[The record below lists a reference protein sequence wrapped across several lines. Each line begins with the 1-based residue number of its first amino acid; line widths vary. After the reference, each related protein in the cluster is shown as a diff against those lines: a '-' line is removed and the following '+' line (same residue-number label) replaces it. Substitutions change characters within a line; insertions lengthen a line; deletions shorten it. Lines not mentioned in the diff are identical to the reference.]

1 MIQMSVLRR
10 PRTRLGR
17 QIPLAMLLTVVLA
30 GCGTNPREPESQWSA
45 ERLYAEAKEEASQG
59 NFERAGKL
67 YERLEG
73 RASGTALAQ
82 QAQIERAYMLYKG
95 GEKAQALS
103 TLERFIKLH
112 PTSAAV
118 DYALY
123 LQGLI
128 NFNDNLG
135 LLGSLAR
142 QDLSERDQQAARDSY
157 QSFKQLADQF
167 PQSLYADDARVRMNY
182 IVNSLAAYEVHV
194 ARYYF
199 RRGAY
204 VAAAN
209 RAQTVVA
216 EFQQSPSAQEALFI
230 MSESYDKL
238 GLNELRDDANRV
250 LLKNF
255 PATTMPV
262 EGLGSAKRA
271 WWQLW

>member
-1 MIQMSVLRR
+1 MIQLSVQ
-10 PRTRLGR
+10 RLHFAVV
-17 QIPLAMLLTVVLA
+17 LAMLLALIA
-30 GCGTNPREPESQWSA
+30 GCGSTAKEAESQWSA
-45 ERLYAEAKEEASQG
+45 DRLYAEAKEEASLG
-59 NFERAGKL
+59 NYERAGKL

-95 GEKAQALS
+95 AEKAQALS
-103 TLERFIKLH
+103 VLERFIKLH
-112 PTSAAV
+112 PTSAAL

-142 QDLSERDQQAARDSY
+142 QDLAERDQQAARDSY
-157 QSFKQLADQF
+157 QSFKQLVDQF

-209 RAQTVVA
+209 RAQSVVT

-230 MSESYDKL
+230 MSQSYDQL
-238 GLNELRDDANRV
+238 GLTELRDDADRV
-250 LLKNF
+250 LRKSF
-255 PATTMPV
+255 PTTTIHTDGVSSIKKP
-262 EGLGSAKRA
+262 